1 MKWKRL
7 VKEDSDDKDYIYID
21 TGLLAGSSATEILD
35 SVVG

>member
-7 VKEDSDDKDYIYID
+7 VKEASEGKDYIYID